1 MFSAAKDLM
10 SSKAAKSYLNDLIK
24 TYGTV
29 RDLAVDSKRGRIEVT
44 CELLGEPEPI
54 GVTIERYVIG
64 RDAEGTFLQVQ
75 ESSASRPW
83 LNAALRAHLHGRRSA
98 LPGWAATALG

>member
-64 RDAEGTFLQVQ
+64 RDAEGTFLEVQ

-83 LNAALRAHLHGRRSA
+83 LNAALRAHHPGRRIA

>member
-64 RDAEGTFLQVQ
+64 RDAEGTFLEVQ

-83 LNAALRAHLHGRRSA
+83 LNAALRAHLHGRRIA
-98 LPGWAATALG
+98 LPGLAATALG